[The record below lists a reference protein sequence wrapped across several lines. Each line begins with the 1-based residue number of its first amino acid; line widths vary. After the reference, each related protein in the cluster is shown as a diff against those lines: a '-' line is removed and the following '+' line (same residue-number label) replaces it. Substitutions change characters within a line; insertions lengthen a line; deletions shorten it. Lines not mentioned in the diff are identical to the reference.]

1 MKCVFL
7 KRLTIKVIEMA
18 TSEMTLPAELPQI
31 LESEVTSD
39 GKSKAAGARGIH
51 LRQFM
56 GLMDPLD

>member
-1 MKCVFL
+1 
-7 KRLTIKVIEMA
+7 MA